1 MSSSVRVMIATPMY
15 GMRCHG
21 PYLQSVLSLTR
32 LGAALGF
39 EVSFS
44 AMCNESL
51 LQRSRN
57 YLADQFLRSG
67 HTHLLF
73 VDADIAF
80 RAEDVVDMLRA
91 DKGVIGAAYSNKQVD
106 WEAVAR
112 AVEEGC
118 GNLARV
124 AGTPDV
130 DLSRITSAGE
140 LTETDTL
147 KTGFVLIRRD
157 VLEKITVAYPEH
169 FYKPDHP
176 GMTHFDGTRRIQMF
190 YSLEIDPLTRELVP
204 EYEFFCRCWRRIGG
218 KLHLLPTATP
228 AHIGTC
234 HAY

>member
-1 MSSSVRVMIATPMY
+1 MVGTPMY

-21 PYLQSVLSLTR
+21 PYLQSVISLTR

-39 EVSFS
+39 DVSFS

-51 LQRSRN
+51 LQRGRN
-57 YLADQFLRSG
+57 YLVDQFLRSG
-67 HTHLLF
+67 YTHLLF

-80 RAEDVVDMLRA
+80 CAEDVVAMLRA
-91 DKGVIGAAYSNKQVD
+91 DKGIVGATYSNKQVD
-106 WEAVAR
+106 WESIRR
-112 AVEEGC
+112 AVLG
-118 GNLARV
+118 GRDLGKLAGI

-130 DLSRITSAGE
+130 DVSRIASAGGGLVE
-140 LTETDTL
+140 ADTL

-157 VLEKITVAYPEH
+157 VLEKLIIAYPEH

-190 YSLEIDPLTRELVP
+190 YSLEIDPQTRELVP
-204 EYEFFCRCWRRIGG
+204 EYEFFSRCWTRIGG
-218 KLHLLPTATP
+218 KLHVLLRAAP